1 MRRQAKDFGT
11 NALPSTLSALF
22 RANSG
27 SIMPIF
33 VLCMTVTLGFIGLAV
48 DFGVAYYDK
57 SRMQSAADSAALIAV
72 VTAKTAFQAIGPA
85 PMPGTSTQGSI
96 ARQPGTEDDAIP
108 NVAPI
113 DPEAAAIAAEQIAAT
128 NGEQNPPVDGVQKP
142 TAEPTTL
149 FFSED
154 VDVVQPVET
163 INSGPDDDP
172 NSMIPGESSPE
183 DPLDKAKA
191 AASIVMRDAITHT
204 VRMKDTQ
211 FTVDVER
218 VGQDIKAVVSFD
230 GTVTTSLSSF
240 LGKDSVGVGLVSKA
254 EASMPLFIDIHV
266 LVDVSSSMGIGAT
279 PADLDIMR
287 GAIGCTFGCHMS
299 GTYQAARDAGA
310 TMRIDVVRDALAR
323 VIQASRDSPGA
334 SNVRFAVHTF
344 SSQLHTVIPPTA
356 NMDQAAIA
364 AGTIQLD
371 RVGGGTNYH
380 VALDALDELIP
391 DSGDG
396 SSDTSRKTYLIMLT
410 DGVGDSARFTAS
422 GNLVDDPDF
431 VEFPPMSNAHFRVQ
445 GFDPTTCSPLKN
457 RGLDVFVMYMPYIT
471 SAGDPRYDFIEN
483 VLTPA
488 GIAAQFSSCTSS
500 AGNVYSASS
509 REEIDRATDQIF
521 SRIIEMPRLTQ

>member
-1 MRRQAKDFGT
+1 MRRQAKDLGT
-11 NALPSTLSALF
+11 IALPSTLTALF
-22 RANSG
+22 RTSSG

-33 VLCMTVTLGFIGLAV
+33 VLCMTVTLGFVGLAI

-57 SRMQSAADSAALIAV
+57 SRMQSAADAAALIAV
-72 VTAKTAFQAIGPA
+72 VTAKTAFQASAPA
-85 PMPGTSTQGSI
+85 IIPGADTQGTI
-96 ARQPGTEDDAIP
+96 TRQPGTEDGAFP
-108 NVAPI
+108 NVAPV
-113 DPEAAAIAAEQIAAT
+113 DPEAAALAAEQIAPTDGAQT
-128 NGEQNPPVDGVQKP
+128 PPVDGAQKQA
-142 TAEPTTL
+142 AESS

-154 VDVVQPVET
+154 VDVAQPVET
-163 INSGPDDDP
+163 INTGPDDDP
-172 NSMIPGESSPE
+172 NSVIPGESRPD
-183 DPLDKAKA
+183 DPLARAKA
-191 AASIVMRDAITHT
+191 AASIVMRDAINHT
-204 VRMKDTQ
+204 VRMKDSQ

-218 VGQDIKAVVSFD
+218 DGQSIKASVSFD

-240 LGKDSVGVGLVSKA
+240 LGNKSVGVGLTAKA
-254 EASMPLFIDIHV
+254 EATMPPFIDIHV

-287 GAIGCTFGCHMS
+287 TAIGCTFGCHMS

-344 SSQLHTVIPPTA
+344 SSQLHTVIPPTGDL
-356 NMDQAAIA
+356 NVAAIA

-410 DGVGDSARFTAS
+410 DGVGDSARFTAT

-457 RGLDVFVMYMPYIT
+457 RGMEVFVMYMPYIT

-488 GIAAQFSSCTSS
+488 GIASQFSSCTNSS
-500 AGNVYSASS
+500 GNVYSASS
-509 REEIDRATDQIF
+509 RDEIDRATDQIF
-521 SRIIEMPRLTQ
+521 ARIIQMPRLTQ